1 MEKWQL
7 SLYWPN
13 VIGVVRGHVQPSL
26 ALCVCVWTHKFVCW
40 RALNNAQLFPP

>member
-26 ALCVCVWTHKFVCW
+26 ALCVCVCVDAQVCVLA
-40 RALNNAQLFPP
+40 RVK

>member
-26 ALCVCVWTHKFVCW
+26 ALCVCVCGRTSLCAGA
-40 RALNNAQLFPP
+40 R

>member
-26 ALCVCVWTHKFVCW
+26 ALCVCGRTSLCAGA
-40 RALNNAQLFPP
+40 R

>member
-26 ALCVCVWTHKFVCW
+26 ALCVWTHKFVCW

>member
-13 VIGVVRGHVQPSL
+13 VIGVVRGHVQPSP
-26 ALCVCVWTHKFVCW
+26 AECVCVRMRCLCA
-40 RALNNAQLFPP
+40 RAR